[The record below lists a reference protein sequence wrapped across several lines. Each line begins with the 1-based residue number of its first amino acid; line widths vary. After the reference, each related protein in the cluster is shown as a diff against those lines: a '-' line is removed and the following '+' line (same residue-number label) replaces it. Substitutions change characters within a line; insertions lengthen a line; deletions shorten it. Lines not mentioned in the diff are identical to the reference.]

1 MPDFSTLLRDFGTGK
16 TIIMVGVI
24 ALFIYAVTKGGSSNS
39 KGGNSSSGSSSSNTP
54 SAPPSA

>member
-39 KGGNSSSGSSSSNTP
+39 KGGGSSNTP